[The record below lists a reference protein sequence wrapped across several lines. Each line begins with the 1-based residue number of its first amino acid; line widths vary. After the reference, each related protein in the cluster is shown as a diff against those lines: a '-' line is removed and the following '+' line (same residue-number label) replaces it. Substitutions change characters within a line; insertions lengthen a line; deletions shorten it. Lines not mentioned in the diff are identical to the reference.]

1 MAERLSL
8 RATSWVAPRVTEEAV
23 GTWYSSRGMVAG
35 CDVVV
40 GLGLGGG
47 ENGRV
52 TVMVMA
58 GEKKVVR
65 VGLAEFW

>member
-1 MAERLSL
+1 M
-8 RATSWVAPRVTEEAV
+8 TEEAV